1 MKIACCIFSYSITKG
16 MKSIGPIGIL
26 KRTNKSNP
34 LLNQQISYL
43 RDIFKN
49 IDFYIITGFGNE
61 RIARELPDK
70 KYINLIFNS
79 HYETKNYGY
88 AFKILIQRLQNQ
100 INKYDGVF
108 FLDSNVII
116 RKLQQKKIKKSWII
130 IKKKTSQK
138 NKTDYLGTSFNNEYL
153 DYLFYN
159 IGDNIWCKSF
169 YLTQKDMIT
178 LIENQNFHDNM
189 FIFEVLNNLIEN
201 NNIEIYPHKL
211 KSKNDYVEIS
221 GLKDKSKIK

>member
-1 MKIACCIFSYSITKG
+1 MKIACCIFSYNITKG
-16 MKSIGPIGIL
+16 MKSTGPIGIL
-26 KRTNKSNP
+26 KRTNKSNA
-34 LLNQQISYL
+34 LINQQISYL

-49 IDFYIITGFGNE
+49 IDFYIVAGFGNE
-61 RIARELPDK
+61 RLAKELPDK
-70 KYINLIFNS
+70 KYIHLILNN

-88 AFKILIQRLQNQ
+88 ALKLLIERLENQ

-116 RKLQQKKIKKSWII
+116 RTLQQKKIKKSWIV
-130 IKKKTSQK
+130 IKKKPSQK
-138 NKTDYLGTSFNNEYL
+138 NKIDYLGTSFDNEHL

-159 IGDNIWCKSF
+159 IGDNVWCKGF

-178 LIENQNFHDNM
+178 LIQNQNFHDNM
-189 FIFEVLNNLIEN
+189 FIFEILNDLIEN
-201 NNIEIYPHKL
+201 HNIVMYPHKL
-211 KSKNDYVEIS
+211 KSKNDCVEIS

>member
-1 MKIACCIFSYSITKG
+1 

-26 KRTNKSNP
+26 KRTNKSNT
-34 LLNQQISYL
+34 LLDLQISYL

-61 RIARELPDK
+61 RIAKELPDK
-70 KYINLIFNS
+70 KYIHLIFNS
-79 HYETKNYGY
+79 QYETKNYGY
-88 AFKILIQRLQNQ
+88 AFKLLIQRLENQ

-116 RKLQQKKIKKSWII
+116 RKLQQKKIKKSWIL
-130 IKKKTSQK
+130 IKKKPSQK
-138 NKTDYLGTSFNNEYL
+138 NKIDYLGTSFNNEHL

-159 IGDNIWCKSF
+159 IGDNMWCKGF
-169 YLTQKDMIT
+169 YLSQKDMIT

-189 FIFEVLNNLIEN
+189 FIFEILNNLIEN
-201 NNIEIYPHKL
+201 NNIEIHPHKL
-211 KSKNDYVEIS
+211 KSRNDCVEIS
-221 GLKDKSKIK
+221 GIKDKSKIK